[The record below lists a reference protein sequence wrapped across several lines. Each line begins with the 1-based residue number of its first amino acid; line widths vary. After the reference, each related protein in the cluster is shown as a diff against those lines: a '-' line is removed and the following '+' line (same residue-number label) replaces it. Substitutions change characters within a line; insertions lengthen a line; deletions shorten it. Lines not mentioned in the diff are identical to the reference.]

1 MGYSSWG
8 CKELDTTEQ
17 LTLPH
22 FSLPVLTAL
31 DRTSTFLP
39 RNRAEK
45 PADSGKSPEEGNS
58 NPLQYS
64 CLENSMDRGAWW
76 ATVHWVV
83 KSQT

>member
-1 MGYSSWG
+1 MPYAYAELGVVFPVMWG
-8 CKELDTTEQ
+8 FPGGSGGEESACNTRDLR
-17 LTLPH
+17 LIP
-22 FSLPVLTAL
+22 
-31 DRTSTFLP
+31 
-39 RNRAEK
+39 
-45 PADSGKSPEEGNS
+45 DSGKSPEEGNS

>member
-45 PADSGKSPEEGNS
+45 PADSGAGIPGFLFAFGSAEHHVGF
-58 NPLQYS
+58 
-64 CLENSMDRGAWW
+64 
-76 ATVHWVV
+76 
-83 KSQT
+83 